1 MEPATRKQI
10 RVIAAGN
17 ATAFQRETNR
27 ALNHIEKPRLIF
39 DRNRPYLVYIVYDE
53 PAERK

>member
-1 MEPATRKQI
+1 MKPATRKQI